1 MLDSCI
7 GGKSSIN
14 IGTHKNVVGNFY
26 PPRQV
31 YIEPNYLKTLDL
43 VDVAAGISEGV
54 KICFASGKETAQQF
68 QELVIAW
75 QESNDDQTILQA
87 IFLSLRTKKWFVE
100 IDEFDKKERKLL
112 NFGHSFGHALESGT
126 NFAIPHGIAVF
137 VGMEAAIH
145 HSGSALACSE
155 LREFIVN
162 QVHPVS
168 RDFPK
173 FDFDSTQFLKAIKSD
188 KKNTN
193 SHQILIL
200 PDSKGALSEAKIEIH
215 EDNFSKCLSSTIQA
229 LDKLGFKYEVL

>member
-1 MLDSCI
+1 
-7 GGKSSIN
+7 
-14 IGTHKNVVGNFY
+14 
-26 PPRQV
+26 
-31 YIEPNYLKTLDL
+31 
-43 VDVAAGISEGV
+43 
-54 KICFASGKETAQQF
+54 
-68 QELVIAW
+68 
-75 QESNDDQTILQA
+75 LQA

-126 NFAIPHGIAVF
+126 NFAIPHGIGVF

-145 HSGSALACSE
+145 HSGNALACHE
-155 LREFIVN
+155 LTEFIVN
-162 QVHPVS
+162 QAQS
-168 RDFPK
+168 ISQNFPK
-173 FDFDSTQFLKAIKSD
+173 FEFDTNQFLKAIKSD

-200 PDSKGALSEAKIEIH
+200 PDSKGVLSEAKIEIH